1 MDDNQYMS
9 KEELASTIWD
19 VATELRGKIDAGV
32 YKNIILGFVFY
43 KFVSENEYNYYKKKG
58 FTDEE
63 IETFNEI
70 DIDNDLKKDITESL
84 GYFISYDDM
93 FKKWIKDDG
102 FGLSNVINALNA
114 FDRLIGDNSK
124 STFEDIF
131 KSLSE
136 SLGQLGGSP
145 QEKNKLL
152 RNIIQLVNRIP
163 VDNSQGYDTLGYIYE
178 YLINQF
184 ASSAGK
190 KAGEFYTPHEV
201 SIVMSEI
208 ISDHLKNK
216 EQIKIYDPTSG
227 SASLLLN
234 IGSSISKHMH
244 DKNKIK
250 YYAQELIPETFTLT
264 RMNLIMKGI
273 IPENIEVRCDDTL
286 KDDWPVEKSGGGYK
300 PLLVDAVVSNP
311 PYSQSWKP
319 EEREGDPR
327 FSSYGYAPKSKA
339 DYAFLLHSLY
349 HLDSNGI
356 MAIVLPHG
364 VLFRGKQ
371 GDDEY
376 EIRKKLIEDN
386 RIDTI
391 IGLPSNIFY
400 GTSIPTIIMILKKQS
415 KNDSNILII
424 DASKGFEKSGNKNK
438 LRARDIKK
446 IVDTVIDRKN
456 VEKYSRVV
464 SRNEIIEND
473 YNLNI
478 PRYVNVSNKIF
489 TYDIYATMFGGI
501 PNLEIESFNKYWHA
515 FPSLKQNI
523 FKTINDNYS
532 EFISDDLLKTINE
545 NEDVIKFK
553 ESYEKSYEGF
563 DEYLKHELID
573 DIFNVNKYS
582 EEREL
587 SNNIFTRLQ
596 SNNIID
602 YYSAYQLFM
611 NKWSQISIDID
622 TIQSKGFDEGRKK
635 IQVYV
640 LDKKSDDITY
650 VPKGYKNN
658 LFDLSFIQNKYFDED
673 LEKINKTEN
682 ELEIIDSKIIE
693 NLNNLSE
700 EAKEN
705 DYYVEE
711 EGKEPKFDDKRL
723 KEAVQ
728 NIFENIENDELKILR
743 KYILLIDRKASK
755 EEKIDFIQNNQ
766 IDWSNIDSNKDGTY
780 SKNEIK
786 KHIQQIQSEWQFE
799 DGTDEKLLV
808 DAYSLKQERSIVNR
822 KYKSLL
828 SNLEIETWNKI
839 SLLTDDDIKNLLF
852 DKWINSLQIELNK
865 LPEVIIKDMVENIG
879 KLINKYEITLT
890 EVNSQLKNS
899 EKKLSSM
906 IDDLSGNDDDIKGL
920 KELKT
925 LLDGEVNER

>member
-1 MDDNQYMS
+1 MNDNQYMS
-9 KEELASTIWD
+9 KEELASTIWQ

-58 FTDEE
+58 FTDDE
-63 IETFNEI
+63 IKMFNEV
-70 DIDNDLKKDITESL
+70 DIDNDLRKDVTENL

-93 FKKWIKDDG
+93 FKKWISDDN
-102 FGLSNVINALNA
+102 FGMSNVINALNA
-114 FDRLIGDNSK
+114 FDRMIGDNSK
-124 STFEDIF
+124 STFDDIF

-190 KAGEFYTPHEV
+190 KAGEFYTPHEA
-201 SIVMSEI
+201 SIIMSEI
-208 ISDHLKNK
+208 ISDHLKDK

-234 IGSSISKHMH
+234 IGSSISKNMH
-244 DKNKIK
+244 DKNRIK

-391 IGLPSNIFY
+391 IGLPANIFY

-415 KNDSNILII
+415 KDDSNILII

-438 LRARDIKK
+438 LRPRDIKK
-446 IVDTVIDRKN
+446 IVDTVIDRKD

-464 SRNEIIEND
+464 PRSEIIEND

-478 PRYVNVSNKIF
+478 PRYVNINNKIF
-489 TYDIYATMFGGI
+489 TNDIYATMFGGI
-501 PNLEIESFNKYWHA
+501 PNIEIENLNKYWLA
-515 FPSLKQNI
+515 FPSLKKNI
-523 FKTINDNYS
+523 FKSLNENYS
-532 EFISDDLLKTINE
+532 TPITDDLSKTINE
-545 NEDVIKFK
+545 NEDIIQFK
-553 ESYEKSYEGF
+553 DSYEKSYEGF
-563 DEYLKHELID
+563 DDYLKHELID

-587 SNNIFTRLQ
+587 ANNIFTRLQ
-596 SNNIID
+596 NNNVVD
-602 YYSAYQLFM
+602 FYSAYQLFM
-611 NKWSQISIDID
+611 NKWNQISIDID

-640 LDKKSDDITY
+640 LDKKANDITY

-658 LFDLSFIQNKYFDED
+658 LFELNFIQSKFFENKL
-673 LEKINKTEN
+673 LEIQETEKS
-682 ELEIIDSKIIE
+682 LEIIDSKIKE
-693 NLNNLSE
+693 NLDNLSD

-711 EGKEPKFDDKRL
+711 EGKEPKFDDKKL

-728 NIFENIENDELKILR
+728 DIFENIENDELKVLR
-743 KYILLIDRKASK
+743 KYILLIDRKANK
-755 EEKIDFIQNNQ
+755 EEKINFIQNNN
-766 IDWSNIDSNKDGTY
+766 IDWSNIDANKDGTY

-799 DGTDEKLLV
+799 DGSDEKILV
-808 DAYSLKQERSIVNR
+808 DTYSLKQERSVVNR
-822 KYKSLL
+822 KYKALL

-839 SLLTDDDIKNLLF
+839 SLLTDEDIKALLY

-865 LPEVIIKDMVENIG
+865 LPEAIIKDMGIEIN
-879 KLINKYEITLT
+879 KLIDKYKTTLVDIN
-890 EVNSQLKNS
+890 EQLRSS

-906 IDDLSGNDDDIKGL
+906 IDDLTGNDNDIKGL
-920 KELKT
+920 IELKS
-925 LLDGEVNER
+925 LLDGEVDGR